1 MSKTI
6 DPTLRHLDGCGCCE
20 GVSVETPVEVYN
32 RPGLSAIAYR
42 VGTHPLFKQTL
53 LARLSNPRW
62 PVLRALTT
70 RDRDD
75 FSIALL
81 DAWASVADVL
91 TFYQERIANE
101 SYLRTAGERL
111 SVVELSRLVGYEPRP
126 GVAAATY
133 LAFTME
139 QVPGATVREA
149 EALGVPSRTVLE
161 AGVKVQSVPGPGELP
176 QLFETVERVAA
187 RVEWNEIRPRL
198 SARHPVQNDMD
209 TFYFEGLATG
219 LKKGDG
225 LLVTPRGIES
235 FFRTVA
241 EVTPDN
247 ERQMTKV
254 RLVSKTLSTPPSY
267 TLVNDGWESGPPVAP
282 FAQKYLGQTVEAADL
297 HVAAEKE
304 NFSVRQL
311 FENLRAARDPTPRLI
326 VFRQRAAIFGHNA
339 PHWRTLPGS
348 QRIGEVINNVF
359 HEGYYSYANV
369 YDNWISNLLSEYKGL
384 GAAHHLFLDNVYPAV
399 VRGGFV
405 VLKHEDDNYAY
416 RINGVAELTKTDFA
430 ITGKVTRLTLDS
442 RYKWDTFYPRNVTV
456 FAQSEELPLA
466 RFPLTNEVK
475 GSEIE
480 LDGFVDGIFAGH
492 HVVVSGELTNR
503 RGVVV
508 SEVATVLKAE
518 HFLMTEGFTRLKLEL
533 PLTHSYIRRTVRIN
547 ANVALATHGET
558 VREVLGGGDTTRP
571 FQRFTLRQPPLTY
584 TGAATPTGSQT
595 TLSIRVNGLLWREVG
610 SFHGRGPEERI
621 YVTRTG
627 DDGTTTVIFG
637 DGVTGARLP
646 TGQEN
651 VVATYRKGSG
661 PGGLVKDGQLSL
673 LMSRPLGLKGA
684 TNPLP
689 AEGASPPETRD
700 AARTNA
706 PLTVMTLGRIVSLR
720 DYEDFAR
727 AFAGVGKALAT
738 WTWVGE
744 QRGVLVTV
752 AGVGGA
758 AIAPGGTLHKNLLAA
773 MRAAGD
779 PSVPLNL
786 ANYNKRFFRLK
797 SKVGVHVDYVAE
809 TVLAEVVRSL
819 RAHFSF
825 EARRFGQDVTL
836 SEVVSVMQSVAGVVA
851 VDVDQ
856 LYLAGQKI
864 HFGRLFSRLPA
875 AAPRPG
881 TTKTTGA
888 ELLTLDPAPP
898 KLEVMS

>member
-6 DPTLRHLDGCGCCE
+6 DTTLRGLDGCGCCE
-20 GVSVETPVEVYN
+20 GISVETPVEIYN

-42 VGTHPLFKQTL
+42 VGAHPLFMQTL
-53 LARLSNPRW
+53 LARLSDPRW
-62 PVLRALTT
+62 PALRALTT
-70 RDRDD
+70 RDADD

-126 GVAAATY
+126 GVAAAAY

-139 QVPGATVREA
+139 KVPGATEREA

-176 QLFETVERVAA
+176 QLFETIERVAA

-198 SARHPVQNDMD
+198 SLRHPVQNDMD

-219 LKKGDG
+219 IKKGDG
-225 LLVTPRGIES
+225 LLVTPHGIES

-254 RLVSKTLSTPPSY
+254 RLVSKSLSTPPSY
-267 TLVNDGWESGPPVAP
+267 TYINDGWEAGPPVAS
-282 FAQKYLGQTVEAADL
+282 FAQKYLGQTIEAADL
-297 HVAAEKE
+297 YVAAEKE

-311 FENLRAARDPTPRLI
+311 FENLRAARDPAPRLI

-339 PHWRTLPGS
+339 PFWRNLPGT
-348 QRIGEVINNVF
+348 QRIGETINNVF
-359 HEGYYSYANV
+359 YEGYYAHLYDSWVWNFLSAYA
-369 YDNWISNLLSEYKGL
+369 GL
-384 GAAHHLFLDNVYPAV
+384 GAEHHLFLDNVYPAL

-405 VLKHEDDNYAY
+405 VLTHENDNYAY
-416 RINGVAELTKTDFA
+416 RIKSVAELTKTDFA
-430 ITGKVTRLTLDS
+430 MMGKITRLTLDS
-442 RYKWDTFYPRNVTV
+442 RYKWDTFRPRNVTV

-466 RFPLTNEVK
+466 RFPVADEVK

-503 RGVVV
+503 RGVIA

-518 HFLMTEGFTRLKLEL
+518 HLLMTEGFTRLKLEL
-533 PLTHSYIRRTVRIN
+533 PLAHSYIRRTVRIN

-558 VREVLGGGDTTRP
+558 VREVLGGGDATRP

-610 SFHGRGPEERI
+610 SFYGRGPAERI
-621 YVTRTG
+621 YVTRTD
-627 DDGTTTVIFG
+627 DDGKTNVIFG

-646 TGQEN
+646 TGTEN

-661 PGGLVKDGQLSL
+661 PGGIVKAGQLSL

-689 AEGASPPETRD
+689 AEGASAPEPRD

-727 AFAGVGKALAT
+727 AFAGVGKARAT

-758 AIAPGGTLHKNLLAA
+758 ALASGSTLHKNLLAA

-779 PSVPLNL
+779 TSVPLNL
-786 ANYNKRFFRLK
+786 ADYHKRFFRLK
-797 SKVGVHVDYVAE
+797 AQVKVQEDYVAE
-809 TVLAEVVRSL
+809 TVLAAVARAL
-819 RAHFSF
+819 REQFSF
-825 EARRFGQDVTL
+825 DARQFGQDVTL

-856 LYLAGQKI
+856 LYRVGEKI
-864 HFGRLFSRLPA
+864 QFGKLFSRLPA

-898 KLEVMS
+898 KLEIMS